1 MTVPIPTPIY
11 RIIHIDNLSVI
22 LKRGGIY
29 AHNCTPDDGIRDRI
43 IHNSEI
49 QSRRGETALHC
60 GPCGVV
66 HDYVPFYFGP
76 ISPMLLQLHTGRVA
90 GYGEGQEPIIYLVST
105 VQSVQESGT
114 QFVFSDGHGIA
125 HFTSWFSNLSDLDEV
140 DWTMVNARHWS
151 DNVEDMDRQRRKQ
164 AEFLIHKFCSWDI
177 ISEIGVINMNMKTKV
192 RAILEEYDN
201 VSHPDIRVRNTWYY

>member
-11 RIIHIDNLSVI
+11 RIIHIDNLNVI
-22 LKRGGIY
+22 LQRGGIY
-29 AHNCTPDDGIRDRI
+29 AHNFTPDDGRQYRI

-60 GPCGVV
+60 GPCGVM

-90 GYGEGQEPIIYLVST
+90 GYSEGQEPIIYLVST

-114 QFVFSDGHGIA
+114 QFIFSDGHGIA
-125 HFTSWFSNLSDLDEV
+125 HFTSWFSNLSDLHKV
-140 DWTMVNARHWS
+140 DWTMVNARYWS

-164 AEFLIHKFCSWDI
+164 AECLIYKFCSWDI
-177 ISEIGVINMNMKTKV
+177 ISEISVINMNMKTKV
-192 RAILEEYDN
+192 RAILDEYDN
-201 VSHPDIRVRNTWYY
+201 ASHPDTRIRLARYY